1 MSLNT
6 LDKIY
11 QSGTKL
17 TPMMAQYY
25 EIKKQHEND
34 IVFFR
39 MGDFYEV
46 FFEDAKQVSKILN
59 IALTHRGKLGDTP
72 VPMAGIPHHAANNY
86 IDKITEAGIR
96 VAVCEQVENPKD
108 AVGIVRRAVTQVVS
122 PGLPYD
128 LSKVTDTAT
137 FYIASI
143 SKKGPQFFSVFLD
156 YSTGDFFGHITSSDQ
171 ETIDLCQK
179 YSVKEIVSYP
189 GQFPL
194 DSTFSDYI
202 EKASI
207 LKSILAQ
214 DYFNEKNSKNILE
227 KFIPNYKQDHILRD
241 FPSILS
247 PLSALCSF
255 IDLTQKP
262 EKIQHLSPFRLND
275 EKNKLYVS
283 MKTLNGLEIIAGK
296 GKISNYS
303 LYDFMKKTKTPM
315 GSRELKNYFSNA
327 LTNKD
332 EIQLRLNLIEYFME
346 NISILQTV
354 EESLDQVR
362 DIDRILTKISTN
374 KFIPQDLINLATSLF
389 QYIEIKK
396 QLNDLPESLKNLA
409 FNHTPNETFEAEI
422 QLIIK
427 NIQDSINPEL
437 SASIEKRNL
446 ILAGFDT
453 NRDHLF
459 DLYAN
464 SAGKF
469 DDLERKYLNETGI
482 PKIKIKHNNI
492 HGRFIEVSKLHS
504 EKVPD
509 YFNRRQTLVQCERYV
524 TEELSQLETEC
535 LEAGEK
541 LKKIEQEIVNAITSK
556 IISNIAEIKLASNFI
571 AFIDI
576 FHSFALTA
584 TIENWCRPQITDSE
598 LKIIGG
604 WHPLIK
610 KSVKDAFV
618 PHDIT
623 LDNNAYFGLIT
634 GPNMAG
640 KTTVMRELALIQL
653 LGQIG
658 SFVPAIS
665 ATLPICDKIFSRLGA
680 SDNIQDGQSTFM
692 VEMSETAEII
702 RHATKESLISL
713 DEIGR
718 GTSTYDGL
726 SIAWSLVEYLV
737 KKLKAKTL
745 FATHYHELI
754 ELVSSLPGAKNLTV
768 EAKSEGENVQFL
780 YRLIE
785 ESANQ
790 SYGIYVAKLAGLP
803 KIILNRAKTKLN
815 ELEMETKLKND
826 QLTFWDFQPKDHTS
840 MNIENSNETTNEEHF
855 LQTELDEIDLNY
867 LTPMQAFEKLKS
879 WKQLSKQLNH

>member
-6 LDKIY
+6 LEKIY

-17 TPMMAQYY
+17 TPMMSQYY
-25 EIKKQHEND
+25 EIKKQHVDD

-59 IALTHRGKLGDTP
+59 IALTHRGKLGETP

-96 VAVCEQVENPKD
+96 VAVCEQVQNPKD
-108 AVGIVRRAVTQVVS
+108 AVGIVKRAVTQVVS

-128 LSKVTDTAT
+128 LSKVTDTDT
-137 FYIASI
+137 IYIASI
-143 SKKGPQFFSVFLD
+143 SKKGSQFFSVFLD
-156 YSTGDFFGHITSSDQ
+156 YSTGDFFGHITATDQ

-194 DSTFSDYI
+194 DSIFSDFI
-202 EKASI
+202 DKANI

-214 DYFNEKNSKNILE
+214 DYFIEKNSKNILE
-227 KFIPNYKQDHILRD
+227 KFIPNYKQDYILRD
-241 FPSILS
+241 FPAILS

-255 IDLTQKP
+255 VELTQKP
-262 EKIQHLSPFRLND
+262 DKVQHLSPFRLND
-275 EKNKLYVS
+275 EKGKMYIS
-283 MKTLNGLEIIAGK
+283 GKTLSGLEIIPSTGK
-296 GKISNYS
+296 GNKYS

-332 EIQLRLNLIEYFME
+332 EIIIRQDLIQFLVDD
-346 NISILQTV
+346 IHTLQTI
-354 EESLDQVR
+354 EEALDQVR

-374 KFIPQDLINLATSLF
+374 KYIPQDLINLANSLE
-389 QYIEIKK
+389 QYFELKTLLKKLPKHVKRLTQVNSPKESLEITIKDIINNIKK
-396 QLNDLPESLKNLA
+396 C
-409 FNHTPNETFEAEI
+409 
-422 QLIIK
+422 
-427 NIQDSINPEL
+427 INPEL
-437 SASIEKRNL
+437 TASLEKRNL
-446 ILAGFDT
+446 ILSGV
-453 NRDHLF
+453 NESRDR
-459 DLYAN
+459 LYELYNN
-464 SAGKF
+464 SESKF
-469 DDLERKYLNETGI
+469 IDLEQKYLNETGI

-504 EKVPD
+504 DKVPE

-524 TEELSQLETEC
+524 TEELSLLEAEC
-535 LEAGEK
+535 LDAGEN
-541 LKKIEQEIVNAITSK
+541 LQKIEQEIVDK
-556 IISNIAEIKLASNFI
+556 IIKEITDIITEIKQASNFI
-571 AFIDI
+571 ALIDI

-584 TIENWCRPQITDSE
+584 IIENWCRPEISESDLQIT
-598 LKIIGG
+598 GA

-618 PHDIT
+618 PHDIK
-623 LDNNAYFGLIT
+623 LDAEGFFGLIT

-640 KTTVMRELALIQL
+640 KTTVMRELAIIQL
-653 LGQIG
+653 LGQMG
-658 SFVPAIS
+658 SFVPATK

-702 RHATKESLISL
+702 RHATKNSLIIL

-754 ELVSSLPGAKNLTV
+754 ELVTDLPGAKNLTV

-785 ESANQ
+785 EGANQ

-803 KIILNRAKTKLN
+803 KVILNRAKTKLG
-815 ELEMETKLKND
+815 ELEVDNKNSDD
-826 QLTFWDFQPKDHTS
+826 QLTFWNFQQ
-840 MNIENSNETTNEEHF
+840 NENEEIIDDAKDLNHEGVL
-855 LQTELDEIDLNY
+855 LQEELEEIDLNN
-867 LTPMQAFEKLKS
+867 LTPMQAFEKLKT
-879 WKQLSKQLNH
+879 WKERNNHLNH